1 MDNEL
6 EKYWRSIPVGKEN
19 AATYPELMCKW
30 GMSNRA
36 VRKMLAELSAY
47 DNGDDLI
54 LIRSSGHK
62 GFYRTNDRHDIV
74 AYKFEC
80 RGRALKTFAPLKK
93 INRVCRIAAEENYRF
108 FNNMRIRRVER
119 GLKQSEV
126 CCQLGLRGVVI
137 DVSMLSRLES
147 GYALPTPALLSALAD
162 ILSCEPCELVAIE
175 RDSLELYASHNGLQA
190 VF

>member
-1 MDNEL
+1 MDKEL
-6 EKYWRSIPVGKEN
+6 EKYWCSIPVGKEN
-19 AATYPELMCKW
+19 AATYTELMCKW
-30 GMSNRA
+30 GMSNRG
-36 VRKMLAELSAY
+36 VRKMLAKLSAY
-47 DNGDDLI
+47 DNGDNLI

-62 GFYRTNDRHDIV
+62 GFYRTDDRHDII

-93 INRVCRIAAEENYRF
+93 INRVCRIAAQDNYSF
-108 FNNMRIRRVER
+108 FNNMRIRRVEC

-126 CCQLGLRGVVI
+126 CCQLGMRGVAI

-162 ILSCEPCELVAIE
+162 ILSCEPCDLVSID
-175 RDSLELYASHNGLQA
+175 RDGLELYAAQNDLQA